1 MSTDMGMPADR
12 YAEQPIAEQIAE
24 AEARLSRLEL
34 ELARSGGAQRD
45 HRAVEGAEQHL
56 GDLKAR
62 AARLERLERAEA
74 RKREAAAGAV
84 KTHADTVKK
93 HGAQLKKEREALT
106 TSGKAA
112 EDAVRVAREAL
123 QAAHRALTGHS
134 DAVAAVVG
142 RLEGLG
148 LPLVDEFGNR
158 FEVGGRTELGR
169 SVVRLGGDTFQTER
183 LDETEHRLSKMAGE
197 VVQSLRPDTSS
208 WRSVLRE
215 MEATREAGRQAEA
228 ERVRKSGLLRRAA

>member
-1 MSTDMGMPADR
+1 MSTDTGVPADR

-24 AEARLSRLEL
+24 AETRLARLEL

-62 AARLERLERAEA
+62 AARQERLERAEA

-84 KTHADTVKK
+84 KAHADAVKK
-93 HGAQLKKEREALT
+93 HGAALKREREALAA
-106 TSGKAA
+106 SGKAA
-112 EDAVRVAREAL
+112 EDAVRAAREAL
-123 QAAHRALTGHS
+123 REAHRALRDHS
-134 DAVAAVVG
+134 DAVTAAAG

-169 SVVRLGGDTFQTER
+169 SVVRLGGDSFRTER
-183 LDETEHRLSKMAGE
+183 LDETERRLSEAARD

-208 WRSVLRE
+208 YRSILRE
-215 MEATREAGRQAEA
+215 AHDRREAGRQAEA
-228 ERVRKSGLLRRAA
+228 ERARKSVAVRRAA